1 MRIMNI
7 VTLRHETYGIAEGE
21 GVKRLHLWMIRI
33 RILPSYSG
41 IWIPDW
47 SGIQVMGTGHGYS
60 DVFVYKCAVFRSS
73 LYLQN
78 SKFYNIEK
86 VTYISVFDPNS
97 EQVRHSD
104 PTCIV
109 PFNKNNTCLLKWQ
122 HYWFRSQIPTA
133 MDSGQQ
139 HTEYRPKHNKRN
151 IHACS
156 RM

>member
-109 PFNKNNTCLLKWQ
+109 PFNKNNTWRLIYSNFPSKIKMKFEKYIYEVIVIKW
-122 HYWFRSQIPTA
+122 
-133 MDSGQQ
+133 
-139 HTEYRPKHNKRN
+139 
-151 IHACS
+151 HAINA
-156 RM
+156 RALGDH